1 MYKIFINERP
11 LILMDAVEATDHFPG
26 SEKKLIGRYSGKSKN
41 ILNYVDMMEK
51 TRRYNEVILYAV
63 DYDELVKDFHT
74 VFKTIEAAGGV
85 VYNAKGEALL
95 IYRRDFWDLPKGKID
110 PGETPQ
116 EAAVREVQEETGI
129 QNIELGDFIQ
139 LSYHTYRTKKD
150 KRILK
155 KTYWY
160 KMTTTNMD
168 LVPQT
173 EEDIEQAVWEN
184 PKAFLAKNPKVYNTI
199 REVITNALS
208 TEE

>member
-11 LILMDAVEATDHFPG
+11 LILMDAVDATDHFPG
-26 SEKKLIGRYSGKSKN
+26 NEKKLVGRYSGKSKN

-51 TRRYNEVILYAV
+51 TQRYEQVILYAV
-63 DYDELVKDFHT
+63 DYEDLVKDFHT

-85 VYNAKGEALL
+85 VYNENKEALL

-110 PGETPQ
+110 PGETPE
-116 EAAVREVQEETGI
+116 EAAVREVQEETGV
-129 QNIELGDFIQ
+129 QNIELGQFIQ
-139 LSYHTYRTKKD
+139 LTYHTYRTKKD

-160 KMTTTNMD
+160 KMKTTDMD

-173 EEDIEQAVWEN
+173 EEDIEEAIWAE
-184 PKAFLAKNPKVYNTI
+184 PKAFLGGQPKVYNTI
-199 REVITNALS
+199 RDVLEKAIELK
-208 TEE
+208 